1 MLDEVICCFP
11 ELDRCDGLSR
21 ATHGGYT
28 LWYIRE
34 ACDATEIEVEIAVF
48 ERILTLQIIRNAC

>member
-1 MLDEVICCFP
+1 MVFRET
-11 ELDRCDGLSR
+11 
-21 ATHGGYT
+21 THSGYT
-28 LWYIRE
+28 LWHIRE